1 MSGGCGDATAKGPHC
16 QLCSPHAIARKGM
29 PFPPSVLSFLDWLPM
44 LVPITGK
51 IFLFSFLPLT
61 VVVLLPLVGV
71 KQNCLWPEWVRKVV
85 QNPLFLWIPTF
96 HVRNWKGWKSEA
108 SFYFWKSLLHSW
120 MHAGPLYHLFWIAV
134 LHITAFTPH
143 TECFE
148 ALLHRSWISPTA
160 FR

>member
-120 MHAGPLYHLFWIAV
+120 MHAGPLNCCSSYHCIYPTYRMLWGAP
-134 LHITAFTPH
+134 AP
-143 TECFE
+143 
-148 ALLHRSWISPTA
+148 LLDQPYSFSLNQ
-160 FR
+160 